1 MKPIMQFD
9 DVCYSYRP
17 GPGVLRGVDLT
28 VDAGEIVGLL
38 GRNGSGK
45 TTLLHLAM
53 GLLRPS
59 SGDVRVFDLAPHK
72 FGVAIKKRI
81 GFVSEQQVLP
91 PAMTVAQ
98 VMDYHQAL
106 FRDWDVDLQQKLL
119 QRFPLQPNARVRT
132 LSKGQARQLALL
144 CSISHRPELLI
155 LDEPGGG
162 LDPAARR
169 EFLEASI
176 QLLNESGTTIF
187 FSSHHM
193 TDVERMASRI
203 VLMED
208 GVPLI
213 DAAIDELRE
222 NFCLVAV
229 PFDGQWNE
237 ENLTA
242 LDSCLRARKRNSA
255 IHAVFRGSSEEISA
269 GMPGARCTALPLEE
283 MFVELLGANS

>member
-1 MKPIMQFD
+1 MKPIMKFHN
-9 DVCYSYRP
+9 VCYSYRP

-28 VDAGEIVGLL
+28 VEAGEIVGLL
-38 GRNGSGK
+38 GRNGAGK

-53 GLLRPS
+53 GLLKPA

-72 FGVAIKKRI
+72 FGVEIKKRI

-91 PAMTVAQ
+91 PAMTVAH
-98 VMDYHQAL
+98 VMDYHKSL
-106 FRDWDVDLQQKLL
+106 FQDWDVDLQQKLL

-144 CSISHRPELLI
+144 CGISHRPELLI

-203 VLMED
+203 VLVED

-222 NFCLVAV
+222 NFCLVSV
-229 PFDGQWNE
+229 PIDGHWNE

-242 LDSCLRARKRNSA
+242 LDSCLRVRKRNSA
-255 IHAVFRGSSEEISA
+255 IHAVFKGSSEEISA
-269 GMPGARCTALPLEE
+269 GMPGARCIALPLEE